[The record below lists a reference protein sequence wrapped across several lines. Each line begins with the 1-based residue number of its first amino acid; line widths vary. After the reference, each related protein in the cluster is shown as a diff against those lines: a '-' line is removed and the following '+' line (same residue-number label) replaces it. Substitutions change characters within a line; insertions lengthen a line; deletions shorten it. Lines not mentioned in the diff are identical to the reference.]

1 MDVYEAIAK
10 RQTIRDF
17 SSREIPVEVIERL
30 LSAGLQAPSNDHL
43 RHWEF
48 ILAEEREQREKL
60 ISKIHPPQTPKGTAA
75 LVKRMQLTDEN
86 QQEMYRQ
93 AIPKQQAMLLGAA
106 ALIIPCFQPSGDL
119 LKPETLSSLNCFAS
133 IWCCIENILIAA
145 ASEGIFGVTRIP
157 FEAERA
163 HLHKVLQIPAEY
175 EVPCYLALG
184 YPAENARRA
193 LQIPVNV
200 KDKLHYDRW

>member
-1 MDVYEAIAK
+1 MDVYEAIAS

-17 SSREIPVEVIERL
+17 SAREIPAEVIERL

-48 ILAEEREQREKL
+48 ILVQEREQREKL
-60 ISKIHPPQTPKGTAA
+60 VSKIHPPQTQKGTAA
-75 LVKRMQLTDEN
+75 LVKRMQLNDEN

-93 AIPKQQAMLLGAA
+93 AIPKQQTMLLNAA
-106 ALIIPCFQPSGDL
+106 ALVIPCFQPSGDL

-163 HLHKVLQIPAEY
+163 HLHKVLDIPAEY
-175 EVPCYLALG
+175 EMPM
-184 YPAENARRA
+184 
-193 LQIPVNV
+193 
-200 KDKLHYDRW
+200 

>member
-17 SSREIPVEVIERL
+17 SSREISGEVIERL
-30 LSAGLQAPSNDHL
+30 LSAGVRAPSNDHL
-43 RHWEF
+43 RQWEF
-48 ILAEEREQREKL
+48 ILVQEHEQREKL
-60 ISKIHPPQTPKGTAA
+60 VGKIHPPQTQKGTTA
-75 LVKRMQLTDEN
+75 LVKRMQLSDEN

-93 AIPKQQAMLLGAA
+93 AIPKQQAMLLDAV
-106 ALIIPCFQPSGDL
+106 LLVIPCFRSSGDL
-119 LKPETLSSLNCFAS
+119 LKPETLSSLNSFAS

-157 FEAERA
+157 FEGERA
-163 HLHKVLQIPAEY
+163 HLHKVLCIPADY

-184 YPAENARRA
+184 YPAENAHRA
-193 LQIPVNV
+193 AQNPIDI
-200 KDKLHYDRW
+200 KEKLHVNIW

>member
-1 MDVYEAIAK
+1 MDVYEAIAS

-17 SSREIPVEVIERL
+17 SSSEIPGEVIERL
-30 LSAGLQAPSNDHL
+30 LSTGLRAPSNDHL
-43 RHWEF
+43 RQWEF
-48 ILAEEREQREKL
+48 ILVQEREQREKL
-60 ISKIHPPQTPKGTAA
+60 VSKIHPPQTQKGTAA
-75 LVKRMQLTDEN
+75 LVKRMQLNDEN

-93 AIPKQQAMLLGAA
+93 AIPKQQTMLLEA
-106 ALIIPCFQPSGDL
+106 ALLVIPCFRFSGDL
-119 LKPETLSSLNCFAS
+119 LKPETLSSLNSFAS

-163 HLHKVLQIPAEY
+163 HLHKVLCIPADY

-193 LQIPVNV
+193 AQNPIDI
-200 KDKLHYDRW
+200 KEKLHLNIW

>member
-1 MDVYEAIAK
+1 MDVYEAISK
-10 RQTIRDF
+10 RKTIRDF
-17 SSREIPVEVIERL
+17 APIKIPQEVVERL

-48 ILAEEREQREKL
+48 ILVQEREQREKL
-60 ISKIHPPQTPKGTAA
+60 VSKIHPPQTQKGAAA
-75 LVKRMQLTDEN
+75 LVKRMQLSDDN

-93 AIPKQQAMLLGAA
+93 AIPKQQAMLLDA
-106 ALIIPCFQPSGDL
+106 ALLVIPCFQPSGEL

-157 FEAERA
+157 FETERA
-163 HLHKVLQIPAEY
+163 HLHKVLRIPGEY

-193 LQIPVNV
+193 VQIPVNV
-200 KDKLHYDRW
+200 KDKLHRDSW

>member
-1 MDVYEAIAK
+1 MDVYEAIAS

-17 SSREIPVEVIERL
+17 SAREIPAEVIERL

-48 ILAEEREQREKL
+48 ILVQEREQREKL
-60 ISKIHPPQTPKGTAA
+60 VSKIHPPQTQKGTAA
-75 LVKRMQLTDEN
+75 LVKRMQLNDEN

-93 AIPKQQAMLLGAA
+93 AIPKQQTMLLNAA
-106 ALIIPCFQPSGDL
+106 ALVIPCFQPSGDL

-163 HLHKVLQIPAEY
+163 HLHKVLDIPAEY
-175 EVPCYLALG
+175 EMPCYLALG
-184 YPAENARRA
+184 YPAEDARRA
-193 LQIPVNV
+193 AQISVNV
-200 KDKLHYDRW
+200 KDKLHHDRW

>member
-17 SSREIPVEVIERL
+17 APIEIPQEVVERL

-43 RHWEF
+43 RRWEF
-48 ILAEEREQREKL
+48 ILVQEREQREKL
-60 ISKIHPPQTPKGTAA
+60 VSKIHPPQTQKGAAA
-75 LVKRMQLTDEN
+75 LVRRMQLRDEN

-93 AIPKQQAMLLGAA
+93 AIPKQQTMLLDA
-106 ALIIPCFQPSGDL
+106 ALLVIPCFRASGDL
-119 LKPETLSSLNCFAS
+119 LKPESLSSLNCFAS

-145 ASEGIFGVTRIP
+145 ASESIFGVTRIP

-163 HLHKVLQIPAEY
+163 HLRKVLRIPAEY

-184 YPAENARRA
+184 YPAEDARRA
-193 LQIPVNV
+193 TQIPVNV
-200 KDKLHYDRW
+200 KDKLHHNSW